1 MTNIFKSFRNL
12 SLSVA
17 IMVLQALSTPV
28 SLSNE
33 INGDPVSLVV
43 GSKDDGPV
51 FGESHTNAGHWRYTL
66 TFESTA
72 NGRGSIELFTIDL
85 FRISPEYHFNVML
98 FEQAAGLSIAG
109 QLKKSSGGTLAVSG
123 GFLASYDPIRPV
135 GLTKIDGHV
144 EIGRVLPSRD
154 DVLSGIICFDG
165 GKVKI
170 LDVYSYLDQDYA
182 ISENESCLQAGPVI
196 VSKGAPYQLPTSAS
210 STLQRFTDTPHVR
223 LFMAHDQAAKIYV
236 GITSEVTI
244 GDLSRALTEI
254 MAEELGVHFMN
265 AIHLHGAGNAGI
277 VFRHG
282 EETIEFG
289 SIFAPQA
296 TIILGA
302 ESAGTD

>member
-1 MTNIFKSFRNL
+1 MTTNNMKCFRGL
-12 SLSVA
+12 YLFLA
-17 IMVLQALSTPV
+17 LLALQALITPV
-28 SLSNE
+28 SLSE
-33 INGDPVSLVV
+33 EVNGDAISLLAVSKNEPAFDA
-43 GSKDDGPV
+43 SSSSA
-51 FGESHTNAGHWRYTL
+51 EHWQYTL
-66 TFESTA
+66 EFKSTA
-72 NGRGSIELFTIDL
+72 NGRGSIGSFTIDL
-85 FRISPEYHFNVML
+85 FRVSPTYHFNVLL
-98 FEQAAGLSIAG
+98 FERATGRSVAG
-109 QLKKSSGGTLAVSG
+109 QARRSSGDALVVSG
-123 GFLASYDPIRPV
+123 GFLSSFDPIRPV
-135 GLTKIDGHV
+135 GLTKIDGEV